1 MTSSFRD
8 EFLPRVASLPGVQ
21 SLAAIT
27 NLPMQG
33 GSEQPIAVE
42 GRPAEVFALQRNVSV
57 RRATPGYFRTMEIP
71 IQSGRDFTLA
81 DTSSDKAVAVISRSM
96 ANLFW
101 PGENAIGKRFR
112 ISFTPETVREVVGIV
127 GDVKDRGLQL
137 LEPVTMLYLPIRQ
150 DDTNTV
156 SLVVRGS
163 DGVTLLAPGIAKV
176 LGDMDPELPIRNVRT
191 MEEVVAT
198 TLSQQRYSMWLF
210 AALAGLAFLLASV
223 GIYSVLAYSI
233 RNRVTEISIRIALG
247 ARPVDVLRL
256 VIAEGMKPT
265 LIGITLSALGAS
277 ALGSLLSKLIY
288 GVSPTDPLTFMVVA
302 LLLMTVA
309 LAACAIPAYRATRLQ
324 PVQALRSE

>member
-1 MTSSFRD
+1 
-8 EFLPRVASLPGVQ
+8 
-21 SLAAIT
+21 
-27 NLPMQG
+27 
-33 GSEQPIAVE
+33 
-42 GRPAEVFALQRNVSV
+42 
-57 RRATPGYFRTMEIP
+57 
-71 IQSGRDFTLA
+71 
-81 DTSSDKAVAVISRSM
+81 
-96 ANLFW
+96 
-101 PGENAIGKRFR
+101 
-112 ISFTPETVREVVGIV
+112 
-127 GDVKDRGLQL
+127 
-137 LEPVTMLYLPIRQ
+137 
-150 DDTNTV
+150 V

-176 LGDMDPELPIRNVRT
+176 LGDMDSELPIRNVRT

-265 LIGITLSALGAS
+265 LMGIILGALGAS

-288 GVSPTDPLTFMVVA
+288 GVSPTDPLTFVVVA